1 MQIEREATFYK
12 VQHTGLTTDVRVISP
27 IAADMLSMIPE
38 KLAPDYSKQVLSP
51 MPGLLMSID
60 VEEGQEVTLGEPL
73 ATVEA
78 MKMEN
83 KIVAERNGVITKI
96 HLSTGDNLEVGQLIM
111 ELK

>member
-1 MQIEREATFYK
+1 
-12 VQHTGLTTDVRVISP
+12 
-27 IAADMLSMIPE
+27 MLSIIPE

-96 HLSTGDNLEVGQLIM
+96 HLSVGDNLEVGQLIM
-111 ELK
+111 ELE

>member
-1 MQIEREATFYK
+1 
-12 VQHTGLTTDVRVISP
+12 
-27 IAADMLSMIPE
+27 MLSMIPE
-38 KLAPDYSKQVLSP
+38 KLARDYSKQVLSP

-96 HLSTGDNLEVGQLIM
+96 HLSAGDNLEVGQLIM

>member
-1 MQIEREATFYK
+1 M
-12 VQHTGLTTDVRVISP
+12 ISP
-27 IAADMLSMIPE
+27 IAAEMLSMIPE
-38 KLAPDYSKQVLSP
+38 KLVPDYSKQVLSP

-60 VEEGQEVTLGEPL
+60 VEEGQEVTIGEPL

-96 HLSTGDNLEVGQLIM
+96 HLSEGDNLEVGQLIM